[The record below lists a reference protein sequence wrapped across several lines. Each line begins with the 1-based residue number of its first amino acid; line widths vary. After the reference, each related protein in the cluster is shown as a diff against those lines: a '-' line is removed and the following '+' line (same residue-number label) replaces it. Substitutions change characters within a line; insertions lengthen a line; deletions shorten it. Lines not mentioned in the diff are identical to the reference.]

1 MKIIIKNIASR
12 FLIFF
17 LVTQTLNLS
26 INSLDFYT
34 PLKVTNSFNDDD
46 FIDSMIEFM
55 FENVM
60 GYPKNTFN
68 DKANV
73 NNSSKQQQNITHF
86 DLKWVPKSLIITDFS
101 EAVNEITKIVPKD
114 ERIVNLYFKE
124 VPAKPPQTLLV

>member
-1 MKIIIKNIASR
+1 
-12 FLIFF
+12 
-17 LVTQTLNLS
+17 
-26 INSLDFYT
+26 
-34 PLKVTNSFNDDD
+34 
-46 FIDSMIEFM
+46 
-55 FENVM
+55 M